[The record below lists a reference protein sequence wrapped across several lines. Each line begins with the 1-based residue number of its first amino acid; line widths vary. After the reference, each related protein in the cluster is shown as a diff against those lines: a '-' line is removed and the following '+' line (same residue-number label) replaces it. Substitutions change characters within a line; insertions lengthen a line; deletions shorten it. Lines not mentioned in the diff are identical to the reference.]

1 MGTDRNYHIDSG
13 EEEEVRKTGRQR
25 CPGRVKDGD
34 WEEGSGEEGSLLP
47 AQRAGSLKPHIR
59 VGERRN
65 RQGRGGCSAK
75 ICLVTCCMGSL
86 W

>member
-13 EEEEVRKTGRQR
+13 EGEEVRKTGRQR

-34 WEEGSGEEGSLLP
+34 REEGSGEEGSLLP
-47 AQRAGSLKPHIR
+47 AQPHIR
-59 VGERRN
+59 MGEGRN

-75 ICLVTCCMGSL
+75 ICLVTCCVGSL